1 MKRLLLA
8 AFAAVITACA
18 VIPASAQ
25 TASTSVTLS
34 WTAPTKNTDGSAI
47 TGTLTYNLYQGPA
60 AGPFVKVA
68 SNITGT
74 SDVVTSLSAG
84 NCFAVTA
91 VETGSATSTESALSN
106 TSCDIVPGSPS
117 GLTITVTV
125 TVK

>member
-25 TASTSVTLS
+25 TTSTSVTVG
-34 WTAPTKNTDGSAI
+34 WIAPTKNTDGSAI
-47 TGTLTYNLYQGPA
+47 TGTLTYNLYQGPP

-68 SNITGT
+68 SGIAGT
-74 SDVVTSLSAG
+74 SDVVTSLSEG
-84 NCFAVTA
+84 NCFAITA
-91 VETGSATSTESALSN
+91 VETGTASSVESALSS
-106 TSCDIVPGSPS
+106 TACATIPGSPS